1 MIPHTRIV
9 AEIAAAV
16 AAAALIPA
24 VVRAGD
30 PIDDIADAVRDAT
43 RFESEDRTI
52 SFDLDLYLT
61 MDNFV
66 MSQPPPGIIDNPN
79 DYLANPRLS
88 MLGQVDLYDWITM
101 FALGRADRGFDP
113 TDGSAQA
120 RPDEYYIQ
128 LDPVEGM
135 FRFTAGKFGT
145 SYGQWARR
153 YFEWDNPMT
162 TAPLAYE
169 WITTVGDGANAPT
182 VAPGTAAFL
191 ARKDTPAD
199 RSKWVPV
206 IWGPSYTSGFR
217 FDGTV
222 AVFDWAFEI
231 KNNALSSR
239 PSEWD
244 LWDHGLYGDGLT
256 YQGRLGFRPITDWT
270 IGVGGSSGAYLL
282 PDSQGVP
289 VGTRWYDYSQNAV
302 GLDVSWAH
310 GPFEVWSEA
319 HWSSFEVPGPVGT
332 VALVTYFVE
341 GKWKFSPGWWVSGRW
356 NQQLYDDIV
365 DPATGS
371 ETPWD
376 NDVWRA
382 EACIGWHVNRS
393 VTVKAGYSY
402 ADQDGPIAQGQN
414 LFDLQL
420 IFGF

>member
-1 MIPHTRIV
+1 MNTHPTL
-9 AEIAAAV
+9 
-16 AAAALIPA
+16 AAAAASTGLLLGLPSA
-24 VVRAGD
+24 LGDRLDDLADHVREATFFQSEGGD
-30 PIDDIADAVRDAT
+30 V
-43 RFESEDRTI
+43 
-52 SFDLDLYLT
+52 SFDTDLYLT
-61 MDNFV
+61 SDTLIT
-66 MSQPPPGIIDNPN
+66 SAPAPGIYKAGSDV
-79 DYLANPRLS
+79 LASPRISL
-88 MLGQVDLYDWITM
+88 LGQLNVTDKVTL
-101 FALGRADRGFDP
+101 FALGRADRGFDA
-113 TDGSAQA
+113 TDGVAKA
-120 RPDEYYIQ
+120 RPDEYYLR
-128 LDPVEGM
+128 LDPLDGPV
-135 FRFTAGKFGT
+135 RFTVGKFGAA
-145 SYGQWARR
+145 YGQWARR
-153 YFEWDNPMT
+153 YLEWDNPMV

-169 WITTVGDGANAPT
+169 WITTAGDGLTAPT
-182 VAPGTAAFL
+182 VAPPVAGFL
-191 ARKDTPAD
+191 ARKGREAD
-199 RSKWVPV
+199 RTRWAPIV
-206 IWGPSYTSGFR
+206 WGPAYCSGFR
-217 FDGTV
+217 LDGTLSR
-222 AVFDWAFEI
+222 FDYAFEI